1 MTRNRGS
8 LEGRASEAD
17 CRAGPEQ
24 QCSVGNSLRLRA
36 KRACGVKAERSV
48 HVCRG
53 HSGVTSFAACPE
65 CSPHCCGVLASHP
78 QPADAVMGLLLLQSH
93 RVWVF

>member
-36 KRACGVKAERSV
+36 KRACGVKGEESL
-48 HVCRG
+48 RG
-53 HSGVTSFAACPE
+53 EGREKCACVQRAQR
-65 CSPHCCGVLASHP
+65 C
-78 QPADAVMGLLLLQSH
+78 D
-93 RVWVF
+93 